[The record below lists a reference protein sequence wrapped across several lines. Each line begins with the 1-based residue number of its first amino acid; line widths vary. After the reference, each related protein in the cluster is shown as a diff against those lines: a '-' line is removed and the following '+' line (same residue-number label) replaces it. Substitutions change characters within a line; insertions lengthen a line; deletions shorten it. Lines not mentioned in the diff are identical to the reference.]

1 MTRYGQTKA
10 SLNKHSLAPK
20 KRFGQNFLVHKRTAE
35 NIVNIAQVSADDT
48 IIEVGV
54 GLGALTQPLAAKAR
68 KVIGVEVDSGIIR
81 FHEEEGDLPEN
92 VELIHEDVLKTNFQA
107 LYEKCGQPL
116 KIVANLPYSISNP
129 FIFRLIENRSLIE
142 SGTIMLQKEVADRLT
157 AVPGNKDYGVPSI
170 LLQCCASISK
180 MLTLKPAE
188 FHPQPKVDSMV
199 IRISF
204 DKHEPFIED
213 EQNFKLLKH
222 IVRTTFNQR
231 RKTIANT
238 LGKTSVIT
246 SDEELSKQ
254 QLKDFALAA
263 IEGADLSPTARPETL
278 SIEDFIRLA
287 QSFVNL
293 QSGKNG

>member
-10 SLNKHSLAPK
+10 SLNKHRLAPK

-35 NIVNIAQVSADDT
+35 NIVNIAQLSADDT

-54 GLGALTQPLAAKAR
+54 GLGALTQPLAAKAK

-81 FHEEEGDLPEN
+81 FHQEEGDLPDN
-92 VELIHEDVLKTNFQA
+92 VELIHDDVLKTDFQH
-107 LYEKCGQPL
+107 LYDKCDQPL

-129 FIFRLIENRSLIE
+129 FIFRLIEYRSLIE

-188 FHPQPKVDSMV
+188 FHPQPKIDSMV
-199 IRISF
+199 IRIVF
-204 DKHEPFIED
+204 DKDEPFIED
-213 EQNFKLLKH
+213 EQNFKLLKS

-238 LGKTSVIT
+238 LGKTSVI
-246 SDEELSKQ
+246 SNDYALSKQ
-254 QLKDFALAA
+254 HLKDLAIAA
-263 IEGADLSPTARPETL
+263 IEGADLSPSARPETL

-287 QSFVNL
+287 RSFNDRK
-293 QSGKNG
+293 SEITG

>member
-10 SLNKHSLAPK
+10 SLDKHSLAPK

-54 GLGALTQPLAAKAR
+54 GLGALTQPLAAKAK

-81 FHEEEGDLPEN
+81 FHQEEGDLPDN
-92 VELIHEDVLKTNFQA
+92 VELIHEDVLKTNFHT
-107 LYEKCGQPL
+107 LYEQCGQPL

-129 FIFRLIENRSLIE
+129 FIFRLIENRSVIE

-157 AVPGNKDYGVPSI
+157 AVPGNKDYGVPTI

-188 FHPQPKVDSMV
+188 FHPKPKIDSMV
-199 IRISF
+199 IRITF
-204 DKHEPFIED
+204 DKDEPFIED
-213 EQNFKLLKH
+213 EQNFKLLKN

-238 LGKTSVIT
+238 LGKTSVIGG
-246 SDEELSKQ
+246 DKELSKQ
-254 QLKDFALAA
+254 QLKDVALAA

-287 QSFVNL
+287 QSFNDL
-293 QSGKNG
+293 QSGKSG